1 MSKARRLGL
10 VLLLNLLLVAALVVV
25 GVAAHSLGVLAAGV
39 DYLADAAAIGVSL
52 LAIWLTRRTV
62 RRRPQRWVDPTHIAA
77 LINTGWLLAL
87 NVGVV
92 VAAIRRLV
100 SGAPEVHG
108 LPVLIVSTVAAV
120 VMFIGAIIVGGDL
133 DNDDGAE
140 DLNVKAV
147 LLDTAADAAA
157 AGGVAVTGA
166 VILVT
171 GGWFWLDPAVAL
183 ALAVVIGYHG
193 NASGARETLRAIE
206 EARGQAALVQGDIAD
221 LATAE
226 RLVDTAVS
234 RFGRLD
240 VLCAH
245 AGVTLFAPFLETTTE
260 TFDRLVA
267 TNLRGTYFTAQAAAR
282 RMVAQGDGG
291 RIVLT
296 SSVNARVAIETLSAY
311 AVTKA
316 GIEAMAR
323 NLAVELSPLGI
334 TVNAVAPGS
343 TVNERNLAGDP
354 AYAERWA
361 AINPAARVGTGDDVL
376 AAVRYLVGEE
386 AGYITGQTIVVDG
399 GWTAAG
405 RAPGDVESLAERLR
419 TAGRS
424 DRKQD

>member
-1 MSKARRLGL
+1 M
-10 VLLLNLLLVAALVVV
+10 
-25 GVAAHSLGVLAAGV
+25 
-39 DYLADAAAIGVSL
+39 
-52 LAIWLTRRTV
+52 
-62 RRRPQRWVDPTHIAA
+62 QR
-77 LINTGWLLAL
+77 
-87 NVGVV
+87 
-92 VAAIRRLV
+92 
-100 SGAPEVHG
+100 
-108 LPVLIVSTVAAV
+108 
-120 VMFIGAIIVGGDL
+120 
-133 DNDDGAE
+133 
-140 DLNVKAV
+140 
-147 LLDTAADAAA
+147 
-157 AGGVAVTGA
+157 VAV
-166 VILVT
+166 VT
-171 GGWFWLDPAVAL
+171 GGATGIGRAL
-183 ALAVVIGYHG
+183 SVGLAADGLAVVIGYHG

-282 RMVAQGDGG
+282 RMVEQSDGG

-296 SSVNARVAIETLSAY
+296 SSVNARVAILTLSAY

-405 RAPGDVESLAERLR
+405 RAPGDVERLAERLR
-419 TAGRS
+419 MAGRS
-424 DRKQD
+424 DRKPD